1 MGTESSPTKTFAFPP
16 STITAKLCNLR
27 KEGVLIDSSIFLHD
41 DEFPCHS
48 AVVSLFSEL
57 LKTKLFSSSKLDDL
71 VSLFYLLPDSSLF
84 FKVLNS
90 FYGLPLKFTFQD
102 LYHTGVVSTYLKYT
116 NLSHFLALLIASE
129 LNLKET
135 FTFQL
140 NHDVIVANFRKF
152 APSHVSITYKEVHIQ
167 TNSLI
172 LVATSATFLNQFS
185 TSFNDSNDRKIT
197 YESEFE
203 GVEEDIFEQFF
214 NLFYSDSIKVNI
226 SNVLSFYQLSFYF
239 QVPELLEACK
249 TFLLTNTFTDLELLS
264 LLNSANVR
272 HQVRFVEEILNIF
285 KNLSQPLK
293 LDSLPLSVEI
303 LQMLFP
309 IVDNWWLIQ
318 CLLETFKN
326 QELTSQELN
335 SILKLIDIHHFDYN
349 NLYTLI
355 QPLFDEKSFESVL
368 LQWSVQN
375 FSNIKQLEKIPPQ
388 WFLWTFQAAD
398 RAKSNLEYV
407 VDIFMKVV
415 PFEFLHSYQGFC
427 PSPLALK
434 LLSPSVTADY
444 LSFFAK
450 SMVDSEKLTS
460 EELYSILILIDIHQ
474 FNYNNLYTLIQPLFD
489 EKSFESVLLQWSVD
503 NFPNIKQLDKIPP
516 NWFLWTFQAADR
528 AKSDLEYFVVNF
540 MTVVPFEFLNS
551 YQGFSPSP
559 LAFKLLSPSVTADY
573 STFLAKSLVDS
584 WRNFDWDVDV
594 FHDCVNGFDLKVTDP
609 VAIFEI
615 FSDLKNDSKLF
626 QFFQKYFAD
635 NALLVLNFQKNE
647 LLTMSQQKKTLD
659 DLVQNLNNDKSELE
673 KNVVTLKQRNSQL
686 SQLFFSFTFTNA
698 GKTGR
703 TGPSLEDCI
712 GAYHHE
718 YFKNIE
724 NFNVIDGIQHW
735 TVPLTGMYR
744 IECAGARGGNNNYNT
759 STKPGKGAVMIGEFE
774 LKSGQIIKILV
785 GQVGCDAKG
794 GMYVAGGGGGG
805 SFVVLDS
812 SPLIVAGGGN
822 GQNLSHWK
830 TNGSD
835 GRVDFTEGVGK
846 GGYGAGGGGFT
857 LDCQNATSGNSTGG
871 KSFLNGG
878 MGGQSDT
885 GRSITA
891 HGGFGCGGGARY
903 EGGGGGGYT
912 GGSVVPQNQ
921 HNNTYPSYGAGSFNS
936 GLNPVNTSGSNDGDG
951 FVKIHLL

>member
-1 MGTESSPTKTFAFPP
+1 MGTESPTQSFAFSP

-27 KEGVLIDSSIFLHD
+27 KEGVLIDSSISLHD

-57 LKTKLFSSSKLDDL
+57 LKTKLFSSSKVNDLDPI
-71 VSLFYLLPDSSLF
+71 FPLLPDSSLL
-84 FKVLNS
+84 FKILDS
-90 FYGLPLKFTFQD
+90 IYGLPLKFTFQD
-102 LYHTGVVSTYLKYT
+102 LYDIGGLATFLKYT
-116 NLSHFLALLIASE
+116 NLSDYLAVLIASE

-140 NHDVIVANFRKF
+140 NHDVIVSNFRKF
-152 APSHVSITYKEVHIQ
+152 APSDVSITYKEVHIQ

-185 TSFNDSNDRKIT
+185 TSFIDSNDRKIS

-203 GVEEDIFEQFF
+203 GVEEEIFDQFL
-214 NLFYSDSIKVNI
+214 NLFYSDSIQLDI

-249 TFLLTNTFTDLELLS
+249 TFLLSNTFTDLEILS
-264 LLNSANVR
+264 LLNLANVR
-272 HQVRFVEEILNIF
+272 YQIHFVEEILNIF
-285 KNLSQPLK
+285 KTLSQPLK
-293 LDSLPLSVEI
+293 LDSIPLSVEI
-303 LQMLFP
+303 LQRLFP

-318 CLLETFKN
+318 CLLESFKN
-326 QELTSQELN
+326 QELTSEQLN
-335 SILKLIDIHHFDYN
+335 SILILIDIHQFDYN

-368 LQWSVQN
+368 LQWSVNN
-375 FSNIKQLEKIPPQ
+375 FAN
-388 WFLWTFQAAD
+388 
-398 RAKSNLEYV
+398 V
-407 VDIFMKVV
+407 
-415 PFEFLHSYQGFC
+415 
-427 PSPLALK
+427 
-434 LLSPSVTADY
+434 
-444 LSFFAK
+444 
-450 SMVDSEKLTS
+450 
-460 EELYSILILIDIHQ
+460 
-474 FNYNNLYTLIQPLFD
+474 
-489 EKSFESVLLQWSVD
+489 
-503 NFPNIKQLDKIPP
+503 KQLDKIPP
-516 NWFLWTFQAADR
+516 HWFLWTFQAADR

-540 MTVVPFEFLNS
+540 MKVVPFEFLHS

-584 WRNFDWDVDV
+584 WRNFDWDVNV
-594 FHDCVNGFDLKVTDP
+594 FHECVNGFDLKVTDP

-615 FSDLKNDSKLF
+615 FAELKNDSKLC
-626 QFFQKYFAD
+626 QFFQKYFAE
-635 NALLVLNFQKNE
+635 NALYVLKFQQVK
-647 LLTMSQQKKTLD
+647 
-659 DLVQNLNNDKSELE
+659 
-673 KNVVTLKQRNSQL
+673 KNVVTLNQSNSQL
-686 SQLFFSFTFTNA
+686 SFQLFTRLPFTFTNA

-712 GAYHHE
+712 GSYNHE

-724 NFNVIDGIQHW
+724 NFNVVDGIQHW
-735 TVPLTGMYR
+735 TVPSTGMYR
-744 IECAGARGGNNNYNT
+744 IECAGARGGKVNNTT
-759 STKPGKGAVMIGEFE
+759 STKPGKGALMIGEFE

-785 GQVGCDAKG
+785 GQVGCDALG
-794 GMYVAGGGGGG
+794 ASSYAGGGGGG

-822 GQNLSHWK
+822 GQNDNNWT
-830 TNGSD
+830 TNGPD
-835 GRVDFTEGVGK
+835 GRVDFTEGVGIGRR
-846 GGYGAGGGGFT
+846 GGGGGGFT
-857 LDCQNATSGNSTGG
+857 LDGQNGDRNSTGG

-885 GRSITA
+885 CTTYSKTA
-891 HGGFGCGGGARY
+891 HGGFGGGGGTGEEGGGA
-903 EGGGGGGYT
+903 GGYT
-912 GGSVVPQNQ
+912 GGSVVPSCQY
-921 HNNTYPSYGAGSFNS
+921 NNTYPSYGAGSFNS